1 MNIEEIAKLAGVSK
15 STVSRVL
22 NNKPDVSKETFERV
36 NAIIR
41 AADYTPNAFAKA
53 INENKS
59 KTIGLIIP
67 HDANYFFSNF
77 YYTEFLHG
85 ISVLIDEQSYYL
97 MLFYPKFND
106 YILAFKQKRVDGF
119 IVAIPALEHNKLI
132 NALAGVG
139 APLILTGCPPECFKE
154 IPYVDVDDVYGA
166 RLAME
171 HFIKLGH
178 KRIAFVGEEKLISSS
193 YRLSSYR
200 QCLKDYNLEYDESL
214 IRLTSETP
222 LEAGYTIMRELM
234 SLPKPPTAIFFSSDM
249 LAISASSVA
258 HSMGL
263 EIPRDVSLI
272 GYDGIIMSKYLYPPL
287 TTVYQPAFNKG
298 YASAKMLIEYL
309 KNGTPMKPLYL
320 DTHLL
325 VRGST
330 APPRS

>member
-139 APLILTGCPPECFKE
+139 APLILTG
-154 IPYVDVDDVYGA
+154 VLLNA
-166 RLAME
+166 
-171 HFIKLGH
+171 
-178 KRIAFVGEEKLISSS
+178 
-193 YRLSSYR
+193 
-200 QCLKDYNLEYDESL
+200 LKKYPMSM
-214 IRLTSETP
+214 LTM
-222 LEAGYTIMRELM
+222 Y
-234 SLPKPPTAIFFSSDM
+234 
-249 LAISASSVA
+249 
-258 HSMGL
+258 
-263 EIPRDVSLI
+263 
-272 GYDGIIMSKYLYPPL
+272 
-287 TTVYQPAFNKG
+287 
-298 YASAKMLIEYL
+298 
-309 KNGTPMKPLYL
+309 
-320 DTHLL
+320 
-325 VRGST
+325 T
-330 APPRS
+330 APAWRWSIL